1 MYRLVILKLPH
12 HSWTECCI
20 HSYQSHHFL
29 KVSSN
34 WQVSLGR
41 RLLLWQPTQT
51 ECDSYM
57 CRVTTSKLREYR
69 MHLLLAVVA
78 NGGRVNAYT
87 CGLRGRTAGSSL
99 WCALLQTHFQTS
111 LNGPG
116 SRLDRGHKHTAAKL
130 KSSSHRDPQ
139 LLWPLPLY
147 VVNFLLIIRN
157 AWQKRVVFC
166 SHASRYERP
175 TNTGEEWVVSLNDA
189 WSATSATLPRVC
201 VHSNNPHRPFS
212 QQDMANNINEF
223 LFYLCCTKEC
233 MHDCN

>member
-87 CGLRGRTAGSSL
+87 CGLRAELQFWLCDVRCYKLTFKPAWTALEAG
-99 WCALLQTHFQTS
+99 WTE
-111 LNGPG
+111 
-116 SRLDRGHKHTAAKL
+116 D
-130 KSSSHRDPQ
+130 
-139 LLWPLPLY
+139 
-147 VVNFLLIIRN
+147 
-157 AWQKRVVFC
+157 
-166 SHASRYERP
+166 
-175 TNTGEEWVVSLNDA
+175 TNTPQPN
-189 WSATSATLPRVC
+189 
-201 VHSNNPHRPFS
+201 SNPPLTVIPSCSDPFRF
-212 QQDMANNINEF
+212 MW
-223 LFYLCCTKEC
+223 
-233 MHDCN
+233 